1 MQDTLIKNSQQF
13 HRDSLVRDRRNV
25 HRDASPLTETRM
37 LEELNRRSFLGLGL
51 STAIANRVHANWINP
66 NTLHH
71 DGKTTFN
78 DASGHHPQKLLQ
90 NLATVPDQ
98 FPKQDPSLVQEMV
111 TAAHGNLARVR
122 ELIAK
127 QPALAKTSFD
137 WGFGDWE
144 TPIDAASHVG
154 NRDIAE
160 LLLKSGARPT
170 IFSAA
175 MLGQLSVVKA
185 FIESSPGAQRI
196 LGPHS
201 ITLLSHAKAG
211 GAPAQSVREYL
222 ESLGDADMALPI
234 VPLTETERA
243 AYLGSYGFGLAGQ
256 QLVVGASGE
265 SLFVERVGVAK
276 RTIRYVGSNEFRP
289 AGGES
294 VRLRFAIQN
303 GKAISLSVFSP
314 ELLVEATRSA

>member
-1 MQDTLIKNSQQF
+1 
-13 HRDSLVRDRRNV
+13 
-25 HRDASPLTETRM
+25 M
-37 LEELNRRSFLGLGL
+37 LDVLNRRSFLGLGL
-51 STAIANRVHANWINP
+51 STAIATRVHANWINP
-66 NTLHH
+66 NNGRLNA
-71 DGKTTFN
+71 TTTVEGFPGQDPKGSLKN
-78 DASGHHPQKLLQ
+78 VA
-90 NLATVPDQ
+90 ATPDQ

-111 TAAHGNLARVR
+111 TVAHGNLARVR

-154 NRDIAE
+154 NREIAE

-185 FIESSPGAQRI
+185 FVESAPGVQRI

-201 ITLLSHAKAG
+201 ITLLAHAKAG
-211 GAPAQSVREYL
+211 GSPAQSVREYL
-222 ESLGDADMALPI
+222 ESLGDADMALPV
-234 VPLTETERA
+234 VPLAEAERA
-243 AYLGSYGFGLAGQ
+243 SYLGTYKFGADAQ
-256 QLVVGASGE
+256 PLVIGITGE
-265 SLFVERVGVAK
+265 NMFVERVGVAK
-276 RTIRYVGSNEFRP
+276 RTIRYVGNNEFRP

-294 VRLRFAIQN
+294 VRLRFTIVN
-303 GKAISLSVFSP
+303 GKAVSFSVFGP
-314 ELLVEATRSA
+314 ELLVEAKRDPGA